1 MRIIIAGSRTVTETQ
16 VREALEWCPWI
27 NFVSCVVSGGAKGAD
42 QFGERWANE
51 KGLEVKQFLAEWDKY
66 GKRAGPLRN
75 KVMADHAHGLLAVWD
90 GSSRGTASMI
100 DLAKAACL
108 RIYIVRT
115 DIDGVK
121 EIPPSGS
128 MAGLWETAEESAGMR
143 QFSGGLTK
151 AQAERE
157 AGKAVAQA
165 NSPLP

>member
-16 VREALEWCPWI
+16 LRKALEWCPWI
-27 NFVSCVVSGGAKGAD
+27 DFVSCVISGGAKGAD

-51 KGLEVKQFLAEWDKY
+51 TGLEVKQFLADWDKF
-66 GKRAGPLRN
+66 GRRAGPLRN

-100 DLAKAACL
+100 ELAKAAGL

-115 DIDGVK
+115 DIDGVR
-121 EIPPSGS
+121 EILPSGS
-128 MAGLWETAEESAGMR
+128 MTGLWERAEESAGMR
-143 QFSGGLTK
+143 QFSGGQTK

-157 AGKAVAQA
+157 AGKAIARA
-165 NSPLP
+165 GSPLP